1 MPRTGKAV
9 RMRPGPGEEEVRA
22 AERIDDPRAADAKVL
37 EHLARLGCDPAEPR
51 EVRHFFYAEH
61 RGDAETVADRLA
73 RDGWATRVDEWDE
86 AWLVVAAHL
95 HALTSGLVDRTR
107 TQFELL
113 AAQHRAHYDGWEAD
127 RASG

>member
-37 EHLARLGCDPAEPR
+37 EHLERLGCDPAEPR

-61 RGDAETVADRLA
+61 RGDAESPAKCAPPSSSPWSTASRKFATFFSPPTSRSSTSVARLPI
-73 RDGWATRVDEWDE
+73 R
-86 AWLVVAAHL
+86 
-95 HALTSGLVDRTR
+95 LTLFMPRG
-107 TQFELL
+107 
-113 AAQHRAHYDGWEAD
+113 
-127 RASG
+127 